1 MTAILSNGK
10 LYLHHIRA
18 LVRPLVDHR
27 ENTIRMNMFGLMK
40 AVVIIEVA
48 GTTVKDISANAIGK
62 GIVTIT
68 ETGMAETDQT
78 DDKAHMKMCKSESV
92 QNL

>member
-1 MTAILSNGK
+1 MTAILSNRK
-10 LYLHHIRA
+10 LYLHHIRV

-48 GTTVKDISANAIGK
+48 GTTVKDISANGTEK
-62 GIVTIT
+62 GIATIT
-68 ETGMAETDQT
+68 EAGMVETDQI
-78 DDKAHMKMCKSESV
+78 DDKAHMK
-92 QNL
+92 L

>member
-10 LYLHHIRA
+10 LYLHYTRD

-27 ENTIRMNMFGLMK
+27 ENTIRVNMFGLMK
-40 AVVIIEVA
+40 AVVIIIIA
-48 GTTVKDISANAIGK
+48 GMIGKDISANALGK

-68 ETGMAETDQT
+68 ETGMVETDQT
-78 DDKAHMKMCKSESV
+78 DDKAQMIF
-92 QNL
+92 

>member
-10 LYLHHIRA
+10 LYLHHIRV

-48 GTTVKDISANAIGK
+48 GTTVKDISATGIEK
-62 GIVTIT
+62 EIVTIT
-68 ETGMAETDQT
+68 EAGMVETDQI
-78 DDKAHMKMCKSESV
+78 DDKAHMK
-92 QNL
+92 L

>member
-1 MTAILSNGK
+1 MTAILSNRK
-10 LYLHHIRA
+10 LYLHHIRV

-68 ETGMAETDQT
+68 ETGMVETDQI
-78 DDKAHMKMCKSESV
+78 DDKAHMK
-92 QNL
+92 L

>member
-40 AVVIIEVA
+40 AVVIIVVA
-48 GTTVKDISANAIGK
+48 GTTVKDISAN
-62 GIVTIT
+62 GIEKETATIT
-68 ETGMAETDQT
+68 EAGMVETDQI
-78 DDKAHMKMCKSESV
+78 DDKAHMK
-92 QNL
+92 L